1 MESEWASHPLARKVL
16 CAFFAAGTVLLA
28 GSLSPERLTMPEKT
42 ERPAVKEVL
51 AISPELPAD
60 RQAAWAEAAEQ
71 DALTLFRLACA
82 GR

>member
-1 MESEWASHPLARKVL
+1 MESEWASHPLMRKVL
-16 CAFFAAGTVLLA
+16 CLFFAAGTVLRA
-28 GSLSPERLTMPEKT
+28 GSLSPERLTMPKAP

-60 RQAAWAEAAEQ
+60 RQVAWAEAAEQ
-71 DALTLFRLACA
+71 DALTLFRLTCT